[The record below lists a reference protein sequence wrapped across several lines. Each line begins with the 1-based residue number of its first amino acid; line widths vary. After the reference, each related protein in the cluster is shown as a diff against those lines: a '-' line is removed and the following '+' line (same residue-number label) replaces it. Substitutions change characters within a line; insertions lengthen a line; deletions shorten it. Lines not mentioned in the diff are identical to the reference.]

1 MKKKLKCATI
11 FESLE
16 YELITSETPTKYNA
30 ALDKIISFI
39 ERKSRKRS
47 LLRGFVKFWHPRRY
61 HFSRA
66 FKNRNAST
74 TNTSETYHSLYAM
87 AETNNLTL
95 INVAYRNVAAAIK
108 LVTSLE
114 MFGKGYKCQVAG
126 PNSKKRNTKGYRQQ
140 SSRVSKKASCSDFA
154 ENLLKCP
161 PSE

>member
-1 MKKKLKCATI
+1 
-11 FESLE
+11 
-16 YELITSETPTKYNA
+16 
-30 ALDKIISFI
+30 
-39 ERKSRKRS
+39 
-47 LLRGFVKFWHPRRY
+47 
-61 HFSRA
+61 
-66 FKNRNAST
+66 
-74 TNTSETYHSLYAM
+74 M